1 MLSILGCPQRL
12 CDRVSRREMLRL
24 GGLAGLGLSLPRLL
38 QARAGA
44 SEASPRRGAKSCI
57 FIYMWGGPAHQDLWD
72 LKPDAPADIRGEFQP
87 IDTTAPGIQIGDR
100 MPLTARQAHHL
111 AIVRSVTHG
120 DNNHSTSAHAMLTGR
135 VHRISQENFGPSADD
150 FPHFGSVLSKL
161 RPVGGGVPT
170 FVALPERIKTTI
182 GPFVPGQGGGMIGK
196 RYDPFTIDQHP
207 DEANFAVPS
216 LQLPGEVDLGRL
228 ADRRGLLQAIDQTA
242 RHLDEVR
249 EVRALGAYYEQ
260 ALNMIS
266 SPAAR
271 DAFDL
276 AQEGPRERERYGMHT
291 FGQSCLL
298 ARRLIEA
305 GVTLVTVY
313 WHRDK
318 PGVDTTWD
326 THANNF
332 TEIKNRL
339 APQSDQ
345 GFSAL
350 LEDLAARG
358 LLDETLVV
366 WTSEFGRTPRVNGN
380 AGRDHWGR
388 ANSILFAGGGVPG
401 GQVYGA
407 TDATASEPTRDA
419 VSPADVGTTIYRLLG
434 LDPHTIIYDQVNRP
448 FPLAVGEPIQP
459 LLPA

>member
-1 MLSILGCPQRL
+1 MLSILGRRQRL
-12 CDRVSRREMLRL
+12 CDRVARRELMRL
-24 GGLAGLGLSLPRLL
+24 GGLAGLGLGLPRLL
-38 QARAGA
+38 ESRARAAVSGQ
-44 SEASPRRGAKSCI
+44 RGAKLCI

-72 LKPDAPADIRGEFQP
+72 LKPSAPAEIRGEFQP
-87 IDTTAPGIQIGDR
+87 IDTSAPGVQIGEL
-100 MPLTARQAHHL
+100 MPLTARQTHHL
-111 AIVRSVTHG
+111 AIVRSVTHK

-135 VHRISQENFGPSADD
+135 VHRISRENFGPSADD
-150 FPHFGSVLSKL
+150 FPHFGSMLSKL

-170 FVALPERIKTTI
+170 FVAMPERIKTTN
-182 GPFVPGQGGGMIGK
+182 GPYVPGQGGGMIGK

-207 DEANFAVPS
+207 DEPDFAVPS
-216 LQLPGEVDLGRL
+216 LQLPADVDLARL
-228 ADRRGLLQAIDQTA
+228 ADRSRLLEVVDQTA
-242 RHLDEVR
+242 GHLDETR

-271 DAFDL
+271 QAFDL
-276 AQEGPRERERYGMHT
+276 TREATQVRDRYGMHT

-298 ARRLIEA
+298 ARRLVEA
-305 GVTLVTVY
+305 GVGLVTIY

-332 TEIKNRL
+332 TQLKERL
-339 APQSDQ
+339 APQGDQ

-366 WTSEFGRTPRVNGN
+366 WTSEFGRTPRINRN

-407 TDATASEPTRDA
+407 TDSTASEPSRDA
-419 VSPADVGTTIYRLLG
+419 VSPADVGTTVYRLLG
-434 LDPHTIIYDQVNRP
+434 LDPHTIIHDQFNRP
-448 FPLAVGEPIQP
+448 FPIALGKPIAP
-459 LLPA
+459 LLPG